1 MHLLNPALPL
11 TPKPAAPKQRV
22 AISLRP
28 DVLTRYVGKY
38 QLAPGF
44 IFDVTAKDSALYVQ
58 PTSQPVFRL
67 WPETE
72 LDFFLK
78 EVDAQVTFV
87 RDAQGRVTALVLH
100 QNGANQNAP
109 RLP

>member
-1 MHLLNPALPL
+1 
-11 TPKPAAPKQRV
+11 
-22 AISLRP
+22 
-28 DVLTRYVGKY
+28 
-38 QLAPGF
+38 
-44 IFDVTAKDSALYVQ
+44 VTAKDSALFVQ
-58 PTSQPVFRL
+58 PTSQPTFRL

-87 RDAQGRVTALVLH
+87 RDAQGRVTGLVLH
-100 QNGANQNAP
+100 QSGANQTAP